1 MQTAQTEV
9 SLLGMELHNEKASRS
24 GMAKAAAVL
33 EVLVVRFVI
42 YALLALGLIQ
52 LLCGTPT
59 PDPFPLEVAYIVGA
73 LWFVVPSVLIY
84 GLRRN
89 AHEYGLCSVSSR
101 QSVDLALNAF
111 PYMVLAENVVM
122 MLLIVIGWSYLEP
135 QGALVLTASS
145 TVALLLIVRMVS
157 RKYSS
162 FHDIQ
167 IPDGRHRSN
176 VIVILLL
183 LCLPIGLG
191 IVLGRLS
198 LLLVSTVVW
207 QFVISGFGEEVFF
220 RGYVQSRL
228 NMAFGRP
235 YEWRGIRFGVGL
247 FITAVLFGIAHM
259 LSPMRIWLGDFNV
272 TWWWGTFTFV
282 GGLLLGLLREKT
294 GSVLAPATLHGL
306 EAVGEGLAL
315 LF

>member
-1 MQTAQTEV
+1 MAIEV
-9 SLLGMELHNEKASRS
+9 HNEEASTS
-24 GMAKAAAVL
+24 GADKAAAVL
-33 EVLVVRFVI
+33 EVIFVRFVI
-42 YALLALGLIQ
+42 YGLLALWLVQ
-52 LLCGTPT
+52 LMCGTPT
-59 PDPFPLEVAYIVGA
+59 PNPFPIEAAYTVGA
-73 LWFVVPSVLIY
+73 LWFVVPFVLIY

-89 AHEYGLCSVSSR
+89 AQEYGLSTQSSR
-101 QSVDLALNAF
+101 QSIDLALSAF
-111 PYMVLAENVVM
+111 PYMILAENAVM
-122 MLLIVIGWSYLEP
+122 MLLITIGWSYLEP
-135 QGALVLTASS
+135 QGALVLTASF
-145 TVALLLIVRMVS
+145 TLALLLIVRMVS

-167 IPDGRHRSN
+167 IPDNKHSSN
-176 VIVILLL
+176 VLVILLL

-191 IVLGRLS
+191 IVPGKLS

-220 RGYVQSRL
+220 RGYIQSRL
-228 NMAFGRP
+228 NAAFGRP
-235 YEWRGIRFGVGL
+235 YEWKGIRFGAGL
-247 FITAVLFGIAHM
+247 FMTAALFGITHM
-259 LSPMRIWLGDFNV
+259 LNTANIWLGDFNLA
-272 TWWWGTFTFV
+272 WWWGTFTFV